1 MARIF
6 YVHWHEAEAMTHVRA
21 LAREGH
27 KVECHWSTEEPP
39 KIGEPYPD
47 ALVISLDRLPSHGKA
62 VAEWFWEAKRRQS
75 IPLVFAGGQPEKVAA
90 MKAKFPKATFCA
102 ANKVAATASL
112 L

>member
-1 MARIF
+1 MADII
-6 YVHWHEAEAMTHVRA
+6 YIHWNEEEAKANVQPLLNA
-21 LAREGH
+21 GH
-27 KVECHWSTEEPP
+27 KVRVHWSQRTGVKMNPLP
-39 KIGEPYPD
+39 GV
-47 ALVISLDRLPSHGKA
+47 LVISLDRLPSHGKA